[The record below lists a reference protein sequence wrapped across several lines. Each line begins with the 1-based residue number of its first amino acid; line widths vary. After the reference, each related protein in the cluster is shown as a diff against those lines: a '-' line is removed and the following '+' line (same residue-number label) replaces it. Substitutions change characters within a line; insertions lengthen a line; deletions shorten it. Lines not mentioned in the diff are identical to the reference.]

1 MLRAELKMH
10 LGVLVK
16 LADEMQKQS
25 DDLHIQN
32 LKLSRQLD
40 DALDGIA
47 ELKDKIRQLEQLNEE
62 LRSLPVPRR
71 TG

>member
-1 MLRAELKMH
+1 VLRAELKMH

>member
-1 MLRAELKMH
+1 MH